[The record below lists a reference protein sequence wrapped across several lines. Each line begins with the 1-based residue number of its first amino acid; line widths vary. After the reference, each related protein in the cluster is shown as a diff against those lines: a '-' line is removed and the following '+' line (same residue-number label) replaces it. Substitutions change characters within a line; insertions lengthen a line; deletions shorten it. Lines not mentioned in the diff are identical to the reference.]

1 MKKLLKVILCHDYG
15 FCPRKKFDSA
25 HYSKP
30 LKAYHDF
37 LLQRNI
43 FFEIDARLRS
53 LAARENILDEEE
65 ERFMRKMYCIFTP

>member
-15 FCPRKKFDSA
+15 FWPRKKLTY
-25 HYSKP
+25 YSIP

-43 FFEIDARLRS
+43 SFEIDARLRS
-53 LAARENILDEEE
+53 LAARENILDEGE